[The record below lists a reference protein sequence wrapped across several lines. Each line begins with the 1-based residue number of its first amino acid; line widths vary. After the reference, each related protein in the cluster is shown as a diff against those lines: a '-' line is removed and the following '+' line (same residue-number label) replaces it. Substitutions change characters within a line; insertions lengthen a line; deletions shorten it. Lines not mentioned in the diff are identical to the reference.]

1 MCFQYTPTI
10 YLARNQVLTK
20 FDFLPSISLVYIG
33 NTYFDECKS
42 TILDRPKILFTEI
55 QAQINLFSGTNE
67 LRTLQQN
74 CYFAH
79 RENLLSAMLGD
90 EDKTIRPKAVNVIQ
104 KIRNGE
110 NENQEGEQD
119 PVREFH

>member
-1 MCFQYTPTI
+1 M
-10 YLARNQVLTK
+10 
-20 FDFLPSISLVYIG
+20 YIG

-42 TILDRPKILFTEI
+42 TILDEPKLLFTEI

-67 LRTLQQN
+67 LKALQQN

-79 RENLLSAMLGD
+79 PENLLLAMLGD
-90 EDKTIRPKAVNVIQ
+90 EDKAIRAKAVNVIQ

-110 NENQEGEQD
+110 EGNQEGERD